1 MKSYRDAGYGE
12 REDTN
17 ARRSTTFAT
26 SINMEPR
33 LFGRI
38 IYHESIVYEDDNVP
52 IMHGGRRT
60 REHCWIEESLDKR
73 RVWLEDE
80 IQGHTL

>member
-17 ARRSTTFAT
+17 VRRSTTFAT

-33 LFGRI
+33 LFGQTK
-38 IYHESIVYEDDNVP
+38 YHDFVVKMNDNVQ
-52 IMHGGRRT
+52 IDLAR
-60 REHCWIEESLDKR
+60 
-73 RVWLEDE
+73 
-80 IQGHTL
+80 